1 MIETLSEPK
10 SKYLALL
17 KNPEWFIKRKQ
28 ILARDGNQCKNC
40 GSKNNLVAHHR
51 QYHFLSKKNDFK
63 LPWEYNN
70 NELVTLCSNCH
81 TEGHKKFKIP
91 VFSV

>member
-10 SKYLALL
+10 AKYLNLL

-28 ILARDGNQCKNC
+28 ILDRDGNQCKNC
-40 GSKNNLVAHHR
+40 GSKNNLVVHHR
-51 QYHFLSKKNDFK
+51 QYHITKGRNVFK

-70 NELVTLCSNCH
+70 NELVTLCSVCH
-81 TEGHKKFKIP
+81 KAGHEKFKVP
-91 VFSV
+91 VFNV